1 MQSDA
6 ASELNEAIDAL
17 IDLDGGTAPLS
28 KLPTVCSARPGE
40 SARAA

>member
-1 MQSDA
+1 MQSGA

-17 IDLDGGTAPLS
+17 IDLDGGTAS
-28 KLPTVCSARPGE
+28 FARPGE